1 MAKSKSGGTRSYIR
15 GKIGADVYSI
25 GKNGKGDKQQ
35 VVRSL
40 AEVVSNPQ
48 TDAQMRG
55 RMYMS
60 TVMQTLSVLSPI
72 IDHSFDDVPNGQPSL
87 SEFIRLNYAL
97 VKADAVAHPSS
108 GNTFGINL
116 YQVKGTECG
125 KYQISK
131 GSVIPGNGLALE
143 TSDGYPCISIDL
155 SSTDG
160 KVQDMLD
167 AAGLNLGDY
176 ITGVALLQHDGLHFM
191 RAYIKKD
198 IDPTTAITSENV
210 ASLFETEG
218 SEDVEVEFEN
228 SHVRIYIEFQ
238 CESAGMIVSKKEGS
252 AWKHNTAK
260 MVNVAGY
267 SLTNATTAFAT
278 YPQGSSRFLNG
289 GDI

>member
-60 TVMQTLSVLSPI
+60 TVMQTLSILSPI

-87 SEFIRLNYAL
+87 SEFIRLNYQL
-97 VKADAVAHPSS
+97 VKADAIAHPSS
-108 GNTFGINL
+108 GNSFGFNK
-116 YQVKGTECG
+116 YQEKGSKFG
-125 KYQISK
+125 AYQISK
-131 GSVIPGNGLALE
+131 GSVIPGPSAGLYLTQGYPNLEISIPESNPTVQDLLDACGLALGDYM
-143 TSDGYPCISIDL
+143 TVVALGHGLDL
-155 SSTDG
+155 QFFRAKIKEG
-160 KVQDMLD
+160 LD
-167 AAGLNLGDY
+167 A
-176 ITGVALLQHDGLHFM
+176 
-191 RAYIKKD
+191 
-198 IDPTTAITSENV
+198 TTVISGSNV
-210 ASLFETEG
+210 GSLFETEG
-218 SEDVEVEFEN
+218 TDTVQVDFSTGKIN
-228 SHVRIYIEFQ
+228 IYIEVQ
-238 CESAGMIVSKKEGS
+238 IVSSGLIFSKKEGS
-252 AWKHNTAK
+252 AWKHNTATMK
-260 MVNVAGY
+260 NITSP
-267 SLTNATTAFAT
+267 SLQTATTAFAT